1 MFEIETQQV
10 QVINGNLAIDAYL
23 AIPQGDQTFPA
34 VIVIQEI
41 FGVNNHIQDVTRRIA
56 KQGYVAIAPAIYQR
70 IAPGF
75 TAGYTAEDIAIGKEY
90 KSQTKAE
97 EILTDIQATI
107 DYLYSLKQVKK
118 GGVGTIGFCFGGHI
132 TYLTATLNEIKAT
145 ASFYGAGIVNSTPG
159 NGLPTITRTKDIK
172 GKIYLFFGLEDASI
186 PVKETKQ
193 IEAELKKYNIPHS
206 IFRYPGADHGF
217 FCDQRGQYNP
227 PAAADAWAKVLEL
240 FSNCFN
246 SEEWRVES

>member
-10 QVINGNLAIDAYL
+10 QVINGDLEIDAYL
-23 AIPQGDQTFPA
+23 AFPKGDIIFPA

-41 FGVNNHIQDVTRRIA
+41 FGVNNHIQDVTRRLA

-75 TAGYTAEDIAIGKEY
+75 TTGYTPEDIAIGKEY

-97 EILTDIQATI
+97 EILGDIQATI
-107 DYLYSLKQVKK
+107 DYLHSLKQVKE
-118 GGVGTIGFCFGGHI
+118 GGIGTIGFCFGGHI
-132 TYLTATLNEIKAT
+132 AYLVAPLKDINAI

-159 NGLPTITRTKDIK
+159 NGQPTITHTKDIK
-172 GKIYLFFGLEDASI
+172 GTIYLFFGLQDVSI
-186 PVKETKQ
+186 PVEETDQ

-206 IFRYPGADHGF
+206 IFRYPNADHGF

-227 PAAADAWAKVLEL
+227 EAAADAWQKVLEL
-240 FSNCFN
+240 FGKCL
-246 SEEWRVES
+246 